1 MNLCIF
7 IDGFMSTCMFVCVCV
22 ICVAVVGIYLCIII
36 MSKILHVLNC
46 QQDKKVTSLERKRC
60 VCLGYWAVA

>member
-1 MNLCIF
+1 
-7 IDGFMSTCMFVCVCV
+7 MFVCVCV

-36 MSKILHVLNC
+36 MNKILHVLNC